1 MGKPEATHLRVVL
14 PPFSAVCGTVN
25 SVTYGATEKGRGW
38 GCMSSTIIT
47 KCLSIVNKDSLTYY
61 GQHHP

>member
-25 SVTYGATEKGRGW
+25 SVTYGATEKEGG
-38 GCMSSTIIT
+38 GDDQYYIT
-47 KCLSIVNKDSLTYY
+47 KCLSIADKDSLKYY
-61 GQHHP
+61 DH

>member
-25 SVTYGATEKGRGW
+25 SVTYGATEKGRGVI
-38 GCMSSTIIT
+38 STIIT
-47 KCLSIVNKDSLTYY
+47 KCLSVVNKDR
-61 GQHHP
+61 